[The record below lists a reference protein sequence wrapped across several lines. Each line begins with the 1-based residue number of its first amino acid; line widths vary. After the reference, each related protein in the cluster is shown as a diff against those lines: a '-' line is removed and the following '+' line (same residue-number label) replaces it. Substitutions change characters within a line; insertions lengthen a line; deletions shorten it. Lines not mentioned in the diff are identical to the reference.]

1 MAKMAKDTQTDY
13 TRGGKAI
20 SDTAIP
26 LYQGNLKRMDEY
38 LENPQRSI
46 NTYLD
51 TYFNPESNATY
62 SDFLRN
68 YTRNM
73 ANTTAHN
80 YSATGGGYST
90 SGQRAY
96 EDQQRFQNDLA
107 SRLRQY
113 GIDTAAGLANRDFQ
127 NMRGANADYNAAYQL
142 GKSYSDIE
150 RYNNMVRQNNSFLNQ
165 ISGVASG
172 AGKVLSAIP
181 TPWTQAIGA
190 ALQVGGNLGSTDV
203 SHLASTLGAGA
214 AQSGISGINSGN
226 LYTNISQG
234 LAATNKLGGD
244 NWITRLYGAG
254 SNTSPAAVT
263 GNNTSQS
270 VTSPARFGS
279 EQSNSAI
286 QNSIYNYL
294 EPYTSGR
301 MAGNSGFGKR
311 DYFGGL
317 I

>member
-26 LYQGNLKRMDEY
+26 LYQGNLRRMDDY

-51 TYFNPESNATY
+51 TYFNPENAVY
-62 SDFLRN
+62 NDFLRN

-96 EDQQRFQNDLA
+96 EDQQRYQNDLA

-113 GIDTAAGLANRDFQ
+113 GIESAAGLANQDFQ
-127 NMRGANADYNAAYQL
+127 NMRGANADYYNAYNL
-142 GKSYSDIE
+142 GKAYSDIE

-165 ISGVASG
+165 LSGVAGS

-181 TPWTQAIGA
+181 TPWTMAIGG
-190 ALQVGGNLGSTDV
+190 ALQGASALGSTDV
-203 SHLASTLGAGA
+203 SNLAGVLGAGQA
-214 AQSGISGINSGN
+214 GVGVGGNISGDLFTNVGGSLMQYANNNPNSAFGQYLGRYVDLGNQSKPAQSQTTVPTFN
-226 LYTNISQG
+226 
-234 LAATNKLGGD
+234 
-244 NWITRLYGAG
+244 
-254 SNTSPAAVT
+254 
-263 GNNTSQS
+263 
-270 VTSPARFGS
+270 
-279 EQSNSAI
+279 
-286 QNSIYNYL
+286 YNYT
-294 EPYTSGR
+294 PYTSR
-301 MAGNSGFGKR
+301 NMAGR
-311 DYFGGL
+311 FGG
-317 I
+317 

>member
-26 LYQGNLKRMDEY
+26 LYQGNLRRMDEY

-62 SDFLRN
+62 NDFLRN

-96 EDQQRFQNDLA
+96 DDQQRYQNDLA
-107 SRLRQY
+107 SRLRKE
-113 GIDTAAGLANRDFQ
+113 GIQTAYNMANTDFQ

-142 GKSYSDIE
+142 GKAYSDIE
-150 RYNNMVRQNNSFLNQ
+150 RYNNMVDQNNSFLNQ
-165 ISGVASG
+165 LSGVAGS

-181 TPWTQAIGA
+181 TPWTMAIGG
-190 ALQVGGNLGSTDV
+190 ALQGASALGSTDV
-203 SHLASTLGAGA
+203 SNLAGVLGAGQA
-214 AQSGISGINSGN
+214 GAGVGGNISGDLFTNVGGSLMQYANNNPNSAFGQYLGRYVDLGN
-226 LYTNISQG
+226 QNKPTQSQATTPTFNYNYTP
-234 LAATNKLGGD
+234 
-244 NWITRLYGAG
+244 Y
-254 SNTSPAAVT
+254 TSSSMA
-263 GNNTSQS
+263 
-270 VTSPARFGS
+270 ARFG
-279 EQSNSAI
+279 
-286 QNSIYNYL
+286 
-294 EPYTSGR
+294 R
-301 MAGNSGFGKR
+301 
-311 DYFGGL
+311 
-317 I
+317 

>member
-26 LYQGNLKRMDEY
+26 LYQTNLTRMDEY

-96 EDQQRFQNDLA
+96 DDQQRFQNDLA

-113 GIDTAAGLANRDFQ
+113 GIDTASTLANRDFQ

-150 RYNNMVRQNNSFLNQ
+150 RYNNMVDQNNSFLNQ
-165 ISGVASG
+165 LSGVASG

-190 ALQVGGNLGSTDV
+190 ALQVGGSLGGTDV

-214 AQSGISGINSGN
+214 AQSAIGGVGSGDI
-226 LYTNISQG
+226 YTNISQG
-234 LAATNKLGGD
+234 LAATANEGGN

-254 SNTSPAAVT
+254 SNPTSVT
-263 GNNTSQS
+263 NSASQS
-270 VTSPARFGS
+270 ATSPARFGS
-279 EQSNSAI
+279 GQSNSAI

-301 MAGNSGFGKR
+301 MASNSGFGKR

>member
-20 SDTAIP
+20 SDTTIP

-96 EDQQRFQNDLA
+96 DDQQRFQNDLA

-113 GIDTAAGLANRDFQ
+113 GIDTASTLANRDFQ
-127 NMRGANADYNAAYQL
+127 NMRGANADYYNAYNL
-142 GKSYSDIE
+142 GKAYSDIE

-165 ISGVASG
+165 LSGVAGS

-181 TPWTQAIGA
+181 TPWTMAIGG
-190 ALQVGGNLGSTDV
+190 ALQGASALGSTDV
-203 SHLASTLGAGA
+203 SNLAGVLGAGQA
-214 AQSGISGINSGN
+214 GAGVGGNISGDLFTNVGGSLMQYANNNPNSAFGQYLGRYVDLGN
-226 LYTNISQG
+226 QNKPTQSQTTTPAFNYNYTP
-234 LAATNKLGGD
+234 
-244 NWITRLYGAG
+244 Y
-254 SNTSPAAVT
+254 TSSSMA
-263 GNNTSQS
+263 
-270 VTSPARFGS
+270 ARFG
-279 EQSNSAI
+279 
-286 QNSIYNYL
+286 
-294 EPYTSGR
+294 R
-301 MAGNSGFGKR
+301 
-311 DYFGGL
+311 
-317 I
+317 

>member
-26 LYQGNLKRMDEY
+26 LYQGNLRRMDDY

-51 TYFNPESNATY
+51 TYFNPENAAY
-62 SDFLRN
+62 NDFLRN
-68 YTRNM
+68 YTRRM
-73 ANTTAHN
+73 ADTTAHN

-96 EDQQRFQNDLA
+96 DDQQRNQNDLA

-113 GIDTAAGLANRDFQ
+113 GIDTASTLANRDFQ
-127 NMRGANADYNAAYQL
+127 NMRGANADYHNAYNL
-142 GKSYSDIE
+142 GKAYSDIE

-165 ISGVASG
+165 LSGVASG

-181 TPWTQAIGA
+181 NPWTQGIGA
-190 ALQVGGNLGSTDV
+190 ALQVGGSLGGTDV
-203 SHLASTLGAGA
+203 SHLASTLGTGA
-214 AQSGISGINSGN
+214 AQSAIGGVGSGDI
-226 LYTNISQG
+226 YTNISKG
-234 LAATNKLGGD
+234 FAATNKLGGD

-254 SNTSPAAVT
+254 SNPASVTSSA
-263 GNNTSQS
+263 GQS
-270 VTSPARFGS
+270 ITSPARFGTS
-279 EQSNSAI
+279 QGNSAI

-301 MAGNSGFGKR
+301 MASNSGFGKR

>member
-26 LYQGNLKRMDEY
+26 LYQTNLTRMDEY

-96 EDQQRFQNDLA
+96 DDQQRYQNDLA

-113 GIDTAAGLANRDFQ
+113 GIESAAGLANQDFQ

-165 ISGVASG
+165 IGG
-172 AGKVLSAIP
+172 ALPAVG
-181 TPWTQAIGA
+181 TAIGSIWGPAGA
-190 ALQVGGNLGSTDV
+190 AIGNAVGG
-203 SHLASTLGAGA
+203 LAGNAMTVDTSSLQSVLGAGGANQAAYNA
-214 AQSGISGINSGN
+214 AQGQMFINNPKTGALMYNPNSLSGIAGMYSTGGLSNNSN
-226 LYTNISQG
+226 PQAS
-234 LAATNKLGGD
+234 
-244 NWITRLYGAG
+244 
-254 SNTSPAAVT
+254 STSVPLFST
-263 GNNTSQS
+263 
-270 VTSPARFGS
+270 
-279 EQSNSAI
+279 
-286 QNSIYNYL
+286 YL
-294 EPYTSGR
+294 RPYTSAT
-301 MAGNSGFGKR
+301 MASNSGFGR
-311 DYFGGL
+311 NNYFGR
-317 I
+317 

>member
-26 LYQGNLKRMDEY
+26 LYQTNLTRMDEY

-113 GIDTAAGLANRDFQ
+113 GIDTASTLANRDFQ

-142 GKSYSDIE
+142 GKAYSDIE
-150 RYNNMVRQNNSFLNQ
+150 RYNNMVDQNNSFLNQ
-165 ISGVASG
+165 LSGVAGS

-181 TPWTQAIGA
+181 TPWTMAIGG
-190 ALQVGGNLGSTDV
+190 ALQGASAIGSTDV
-203 SHLASTLGAGA
+203 SNLAGVLGAGQA
-214 AQSGISGINSGN
+214 GAGVGGNINSDLFTNVGGSLMQYANNNPNSTFGQYLGRYVDLGN
-226 LYTNISQG
+226 QNKPTQSQTTTPIFNYNYTP
-234 LAATNKLGGD
+234 
-244 NWITRLYGAG
+244 Y
-254 SNTSPAAVT
+254 TSSSMA
-263 GNNTSQS
+263 
-270 VTSPARFGS
+270 ARFG
-279 EQSNSAI
+279 
-286 QNSIYNYL
+286 
-294 EPYTSGR
+294 R
-301 MAGNSGFGKR
+301 
-311 DYFGGL
+311 
-317 I
+317 